1 MSDKD
6 FWTQAYFEAY
16 KTMLATKGKKLF
28 DGNSSVIDDTST
40 IISECAF
47 CAEIADTALDYF
59 KINMEYLSKE
69 AKKDIKKKDESK
81 IIYK

>member
-28 DGNSSVIDDTST
+28 DGNSTDDDMEA
-40 IISECAF
+40 IASECAF
-47 CAEIADTALDYF
+47 CADIADTALDYF
-59 KINMEYLSKE
+59 KVNMEYLSKE
-69 AKKDIKKKDESK
+69 AKKDIKKKNESK
-81 IIYK
+81 ITYK